1 MNPSIIIIIILTI
14 ILVFIYIL
22 SPSSSLPDKPFVY
35 LPTSSVSKVTCANTK
50 QSCQS
55 NDDCN
60 NTCNDV
66 EQMSCVSTSTY
77 GNVCLP
83 KEPDT
88 YCNTEKGGLNIWTG
102 YGFTDQ
108 SAWSCMCQYP
118 EYFIG
123 EHCDKPNPYFCTG
136 GTIDNSK
143 GLYDTSCSCP
153 DGTTKMYRAQTNV
166 PFCAIS
172 TPSPSLEYGLTGNI
186 SKRPSWE
193 NIYINNGSQWANH
206 IYSEMYNKSDTT
218 GLINKIQ
225 TIIGTSPTLTTT
237 IVSNLCKM
245 TPSPDNLCINNTS
258 VGFSP
263 ENFDTVTYT
272 YYDNSYF

>member
-1 MNPSIIIIIILTI
+1 
-14 ILVFIYIL
+14 
-22 SPSSSLPDKPFVY
+22 
-35 LPTSSVSKVTCANTK
+35 
-50 QSCQS
+50 
-55 NDDCN
+55 
-60 NTCNDV
+60 
-66 EQMSCVSTSTY
+66 
-77 GNVCLP
+77 
-83 KEPDT
+83 
-88 YCNTEKGGLNIWTG
+88 
-102 YGFTDQ
+102 
-108 SAWSCMCQYP
+108 
-118 EYFIG
+118 
-123 EHCDKPNPYFCTG
+123 
-136 GTIDNSK
+136 
-143 GLYDTSCSCP
+143 
-153 DGTTKMYRAQTNV
+153 MYRAQTNV